1 MDIAAL
7 LDETYSRVPD
17 EVRAVLDGLDPAA
30 LTARPDPHANTI
42 AWLVWHLARIQDAQ
56 IAQVAGTEE
65 LWTAQ
70 GWADRFDL
78 PLDRTDTGFGHTGDQ
93 VATVQADARLLQD
106 YLGDVHRA
114 TREYL
119 KILTADDLDQV
130 VDDSWD
136 PPVTLGAR
144 LVSIVADDLQHVG
157 QAAYVRGL
165 VERTR

>member
-1 MDIAAL
+1 MDITAL

-17 EVRAVLDGLDPAA
+17 EVAAVLDGLDPAA
-30 LTARPDPHANTI
+30 LTARPDPQANTI
-42 AWLVWHLARIQDAQ
+42 AWLVWHLARVQDAQ
-56 IAQVAGTEE
+56 IAQVAGTKEV
-65 LWTAQ
+65 WTAQ

-78 PLDRTDTGFGHTGDQ
+78 PLERTDTGFGHSNDQ
-93 VATVQADARLLQD
+93 VAAVRADAQLLQS

-119 KILTADDLDQV
+119 KNLTDADLDQV

-144 LVSIVADDLQHVG
+144 LVSIVADDLQHAG

-165 VERTR
+165 VERAG